1 MSNRIPKREKIRF
14 NKDLLDLTFI
24 KRILNVVWS
33 CSKKLTVFRFSLL
46 ILQAV
51 IPFIPLYLMKLLLDA
66 FAAGSPERIYIY
78 WILAGFAIVKIV
90 SIILSNTTSYVSML
104 HSDVIADHMSH
115 IVISKAIDIDL
126 EYFDS
131 DRYHDIFARA
141 IGQSSGLPLQV
152 LGTVMGLFT
161 NLITLIAVAGVL
173 FTLHWGIALILFFV
187 AIPAALI
194 RWHFTEKTVELR
206 EKQTQRDR
214 RSGYLKGV
222 LTGKGY
228 AKEVRIFDFG
238 DFLLRQFLSLRSLL
252 RKEKRDLYLKQNVS
266 VGMAQSVEAVAVISA
281 LGYIATWA
289 IRGLITV
296 GDIALY
302 YGVFQKGQS
311 GINGVLKSFV
321 SLHSNR
327 LFLGHLFEFL
337 DLEPK
342 IADTSN
348 TIDLAEKIN
357 TISIENLSFIYPG
370 TKRTVL
376 NEINLEIHAGEIIA
390 IVGENGSGKTTLIK
404 LINRLYEPTSGSIKI
419 NGKQLKQFS
428 LHSFRKKLTVIFQ
441 LFSKYNASVKENIQY
456 SDIHHQ
462 GGNSKVVEAAQF
474 AHSHGFI
481 SQLPNQ
487 YDTKLGRS
495 FRHGEELSGGQW
507 QKLALTRAFYKD
519 ADIIVLDEPTSFI
532 DPLAEEDIFS
542 NLRKMNKDKIMI
554 LITHRIYNLKMA
566 DRIFVMDSGKIV
578 ESGSH
583 AELVQQDGIYK
594 EMFDKQS

>member
-1 MSNRIPKREKIRF
+1 MSNRIHKREKIRF
-14 NKDLLDLTFI
+14 NKDLLDLKFI
-24 KRILNVVWS
+24 KRILAVVWS
-33 CSKKLTVFRFSLL
+33 CNKKLTIYRFTLL
-46 ILQAV
+46 VLQAI

-66 FAAGSPERIYIY
+66 FAAGSPERSYIY

-90 SIILSNTTSYVSML
+90 SIIFSNMSSYVSML

-115 IVISKAIDIDL
+115 IVISKAINIDL

-131 DRYHDIFARA
+131 DRFHDIFARA

-152 LGTVMGLFT
+152 LSTVMGLFT

-194 RWHFTEKTVELR
+194 RWHYTEKTVELR
-206 EKQTQRDR
+206 EQQTQRER
-214 RSGYLKGV
+214 RSGYLRGV
-222 LTGKGY
+222 LTGRGY

-238 DFLLRQFLSLRSLL
+238 NFLLLQFLNLRSIL

-266 VGMAQSVEAVAVISA
+266 IGMAQSVEAVAVIGA
-281 LGYIATWA
+281 LGYIATWV

-296 GDIALY
+296 GDIAMY

-342 IADTSN
+342 IADSLDTV
-348 TIDLAEKIN
+348 DLKEKIN

-370 TKRTVL
+370 TQRTVL
-376 NEINLEIHAGEIIA
+376 DNINLEIHAGEIIA
-390 IVGENGSGKTTLIK
+390 IVGENGSGKSTLIK
-404 LINRLYEPTSGSIKI
+404 LINRLYEPTIGSIKI

-441 LFSKYNASVKENIQY
+441 LFSKYNASVNENIQY
-456 SDIHHQ
+456 SDIHHK
-462 GGNSKVVEAAQF
+462 GGKSKIVEAAQF
-474 AHSHGFI
+474 AHSDDFI
-481 SQLPNQ
+481 SMLPQQ
-487 YDTKLGRS
+487 YDTQLGRS
-495 FRHGEELSGGQW
+495 FRQGEELSGGQW

-532 DPLAEEDIFS
+532 DPIAEEDIFS
-542 NLRKMNKDKIMI
+542 NLRKLNKDKIMI

-566 DRIFVMDSGKIV
+566 DRIFVMDSGKII
-578 ESGSH
+578 ETGSH
-583 AELVQQDGIYK
+583 PELIKQDGLYK